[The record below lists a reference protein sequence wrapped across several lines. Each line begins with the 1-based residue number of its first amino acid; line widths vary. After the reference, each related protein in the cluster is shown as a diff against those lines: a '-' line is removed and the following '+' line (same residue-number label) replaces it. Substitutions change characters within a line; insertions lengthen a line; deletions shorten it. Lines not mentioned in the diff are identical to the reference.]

1 MADNYTRIKIIEF
14 PNMIVRVHLP
24 DLTEEER
31 AKRMTAIRKATENLL
46 KKVPK

>member
-1 MADNYTRIKIIEF
+1 MADTYSKTKIIEY
-14 PNMIVRVHLP
+14 PGMIVTVHFP

-31 AKRMTAIRKATENLL
+31 AKRMAAIRKAAENLL